1 MSRLVGLLLLLL
13 IIVPGPGQL
22 QSNRTSSSST
32 TAGRPKPKTGRI
44 SVSYK
49 YHNHEELS
57 KLMRI
62 FAKRH
67 PQLAQLFSIG
77 RSVEGRELWVI
88 KLSE

>member
-1 MSRLVGLLLLLL
+1 MSRLFGLLLFLL
-13 IIVPGPGQL
+13 IFILPSGQL
-22 QSNRTSSSST
+22 QNNRNNT
-32 TAGRPKPKTGRI
+32 TANGRPKTKSGRI